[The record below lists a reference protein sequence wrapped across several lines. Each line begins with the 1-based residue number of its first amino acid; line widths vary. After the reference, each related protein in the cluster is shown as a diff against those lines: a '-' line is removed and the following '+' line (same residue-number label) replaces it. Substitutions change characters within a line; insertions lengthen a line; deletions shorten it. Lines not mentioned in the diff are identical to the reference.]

1 MGVTGDEAVATAAI
15 RTVFTGNLC
24 VVHSA
29 QLSIDVAANTP
40 EMQKL
45 VDDMGW
51 PAVEIRPF
59 VRPEN

>member
-1 MGVTGDEAVATAAI
+1 MGVTDDEAVATAAI

-24 VVHSA
+24 VVDSA

-40 EMQKL
+40 EIQKL
-45 VDDMGW
+45 VDDMGR
-51 PAVEIRPF
+51 PAVEIRSF